1 MSEAGATPRRIVLA
15 EDEAIIRLDLRETL
29 ESMGHEVVGDTGRG
43 DEAVPLIEEHQ
54 PELAILDIK
63 MPGRTGLEVARE
75 VTDRQLC
82 AVLILTAFSQAELV
96 TEAAEAGVL
105 AYLVKPFQRSEL
117 LPAIEVAWAR
127 FEQMKQLSGEVTDL
141 AERLESRKIIDRAK
155 GMLMDKFAM
164 TEADAFA
171 FVQRSA
177 MSQRTSMRHIA
188 DAILGE
194 ELQP

>member
-1 MSEAGATPRRIVLA
+1 MNDPVEVSRRIVLA

-43 DEAVPLIEEHQ
+43 DEAVPLIEAHT
-54 PELAILDIK
+54 PDVAILDIK

-82 AVLILTAFSQAELV
+82 AVLILTAFSQSELV
-96 TEAAEAGVL
+96 TEAAQAGVL

-117 LPAIEVAWAR
+117 LPAIEVACAR
-127 FEQMKQLSGEVTDL
+127 FDQMKQLSSEVSDL
-141 AERLESRKIIDRAK
+141 HERLESRKLIDRAK
-155 GMLMDKFAM
+155 GVLMDGYSM
-164 TEADAFA
+164 NEADAFA

-177 MSQRTSMRHIA
+177 MSKRTSMRA
-188 DAILGE
+188 VAEAILGE
-194 ELQP
+194 ELRP